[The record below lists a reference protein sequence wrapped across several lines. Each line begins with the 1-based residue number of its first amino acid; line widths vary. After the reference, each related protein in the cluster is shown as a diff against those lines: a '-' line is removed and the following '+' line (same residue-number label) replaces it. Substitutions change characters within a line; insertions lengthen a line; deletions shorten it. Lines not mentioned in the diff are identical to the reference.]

1 MKWFGRYGSGAESP
15 RSRSRSRELRIDRVA
30 LTDVAL
36 DPVRVIAQAAYLQL
50 GEFAA
55 LSRAAAEAP
64 DLESKSALATAAGR
78 LLAKHRSLVGALER
92 RGVDASAAMEPFAA
106 PTDRFFAMAA
116 GANWYESLT
125 ASYLVG
131 GLLDDFFARLVGGLE
146 PDGPEL
152 ARLLLGP
159 SGAEE
164 IVSILSAATAG
175 DPRLGSRLAVWGRRL
190 VGDTL
195 LIARSA
201 LPETVRTPTGEAR
214 VEPILTELMAD
225 HTRRMDRLGLTA

>member
-1 MKWFGRYGSGAESP
+1 M
-15 RSRSRSRELRIDRVA
+15 A
-30 LTDVAL
+30 LGDVAL

-50 GEFAA
+50 GQFAA

-64 DLESKSALATAAGR
+64 DLESKSTLATAAGR
-78 LLAKHRSLVGALER
+78 LLAKHRTLVSALER
-92 RGVDASAAMEPFAA
+92 RGADAAAAMRPFAA
-106 PTDRFFAMAA
+106 SSDAFFETAA
-116 GANWYESLT
+116 GANWAESLT

-131 GLLDDFFARLVGGLE
+131 GLLDDFFARLVVGLE

-164 IVSILSAATAG
+164 IVGILSAATAA